1 MSEENR
7 EEAAHPL
14 IAALMCLPTMVR
26 RGAFRVP
33 DGTTERRAVVRGR
46 GYSPRTGNDLSM
58 DTISPL
64 PALTQDVVRVGGG
77 SGAIWN
83 GPSTSPLE
91 PMISRDT
98 LVSFFADTR
107 RLRHNGKVH
116 FDVDGVC
123 RWSFF
128 FVDPSRSKLEPL
140 AGHLQQLGYEV
151 KGFLEPDSSN
161 DRPVYFLRVD
171 RIECHP
177 SIALKHEMASSTS

>member
-1 MSEENR
+1 
-7 EEAAHPL
+7 
-14 IAALMCLPTMVR
+14 
-26 RGAFRVP
+26 
-33 DGTTERRAVVRGR
+33 
-46 GYSPRTGNDLSM
+46 
-58 DTISPL
+58 
-64 PALTQDVVRVGGG
+64 
-77 SGAIWN
+77 
-83 GPSTSPLE
+83 
-91 PMISRDT
+91 MISRDT

-107 RLRHNGKVH
+107 RLRHNGKAH

-171 RIECHP
+171 RIECHTVD
-177 SIALKHEMASSTS
+177 SLEARNGEFYELASHFGVEDYDGMDVGEVHGL